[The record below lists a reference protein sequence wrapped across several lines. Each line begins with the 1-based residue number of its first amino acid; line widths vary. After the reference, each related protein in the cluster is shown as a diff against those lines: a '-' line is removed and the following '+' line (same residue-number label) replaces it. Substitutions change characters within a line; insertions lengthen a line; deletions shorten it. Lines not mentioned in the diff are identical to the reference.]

1 MIIDSQVAWYPPEI
15 IAEAKKRNAPPYVIE
30 NGSESYCIAKG
41 ITPIPFTKE
50 HVDLE
55 LQIQTQSDNGI
66 DGAIV
71 GPSILGDMAWLD
83 LKLAVEWARKYN
95 NAYGEAQRNYP
106 GQFFG
111 LATLP
116 LQDTVASLALL
127 DEAILEHGLVGV
139 FVHSNIAGQS
149 IAKDEMRPIYKRI
162 EELEVPVFIHPTR

>member
-15 IAEAKKRNAPPYVIE
+15 IAEAKKRNFPPYVIE
-30 NGSESYCIAKG
+30 NGSESYCIADG
-41 ITPIPFTKE
+41 VTPIPFTKE

-71 GPSILGDMAWLD
+71 GPSILGDMAWAD

-116 LQDTVASLALL
+116 LQDTAASLELL

-139 FVHSNIAGQS
+139 F
-149 IAKDEMRPIYKRI
+149 
-162 EELEVPVFIHPTR
+162 